1 MTTYVC
7 GTLKERI
14 FCGEIESRNV
24 STLIYYLLRANTA
37 LFPFP
42 PLFLPLFLLLATPL
56 SLLFLFPLFSLLFFL
71 SLLLGGLLL

>member
-1 MTTYVC
+1 M
-7 GTLKERI
+7 
-14 FCGEIESRNV
+14 
-24 STLIYYLLRANTA
+24 STLLKFYSVLRAATA
-37 LFPFP
+37 LPL

>member
-1 MTTYVC
+1 M
-7 GTLKERI
+7 
-14 FCGEIESRNV
+14 
-24 STLIYYLLRANTA
+24 STLLKFYSVLRATTA
-37 LFPFP
+37 LPL